1 MTVSLGIVK
10 MVGETEVILSNGKED
25 FVIPLTPDEVK
36 WLHFKLLSEDEL
48 IIPFDENSKTLVED
62 LLIPSEWNLEE
73 LQGDDSYEVDEE
85 GSVI

>member
-48 IIPFDENSKTLVED
+48 IIPFDENSKKLVED
-62 LLIPSEWNLEE
+62 LPIPSEWNLEE
-73 LQGDDSYEVDEE
+73 LQADDSYEVDEE

>member
-1 MTVSLGIVK
+1 MTNSLGIVK

-48 IIPFDENSKTLVED
+48 MIPFDENSKTLIED
-62 LLIPSEWNLEE
+62 LPIPSEWNLEE